1 MNKQQSSIS
10 TVKIAVIILAAGS
23 SSRLGKPKQLLQ
35 FQNQTLING
44 AVKTAL
50 AIRPEAVIVVSGF
63 LHQELVTELE
73 TLPVIIS
80 HNKNWP
86 EGMGSSIEEGMKAVN
101 QLESLGEIEAVL
113 FLLSDQPLITEEH
126 LQKLIT
132 QFYIDKRST
141 IIATGYARTQGV
153 PAIFDKSLFPVL
165 QNLPGNKGAQWLF
178 KTYSEQ
184 VSVVPFEGAAI
195 DIDTQEDY
203 DKLLK
208 LSEKKYD

>member
-1 MNKQQSSIS
+1 MNKQQNSIS

-44 AVKTAL
+44 AVKAAL

-80 HNKNWP
+80 HNKNWS

-141 IIATGYARTQGV
+141 IIATGYAETQGV

-203 DKLLK
+203 DRLLK
-208 LSEKKYD
+208 LSEKKYG